1 MHHISTKV
9 CCCSC
14 YILILNQNQKIMK
27 QIFSPN
33 LPLFFLKKNM
43 VNLNC
48 KILTLGV
55 TSLIRM
61 AKRILMKHFVAG
73 RQLKVKTNGQNIIVS
88 RETNYVTSWLN
99 IEKQLIFCY
108 SRLHIGQYTE
118 KAPTCMLLYKDLP
131 SWMYVI

>member
-14 YILILNQNQKIMK
+14 YWSWIKTRKLWNKYFHPTFLY
-27 QIFSPN
+27 
-33 LPLFFLKKNM
+33 FLKKNM

-55 TSLIRM
+55 TSLIKM

-131 SWMYVI
+131 SWMYVT